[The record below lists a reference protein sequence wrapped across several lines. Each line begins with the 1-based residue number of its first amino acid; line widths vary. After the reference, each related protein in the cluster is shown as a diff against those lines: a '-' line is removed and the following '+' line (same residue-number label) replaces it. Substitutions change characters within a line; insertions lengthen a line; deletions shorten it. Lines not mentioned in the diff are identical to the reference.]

1 MKNFKKLNK
10 ASIAALALLGVMLCL
25 FGLQYVNFFDPI
37 EKSLLDQKFR
47 TFERDVPKDR
57 VSLAMIDQ
65 KSLDAFAQNH
75 GIYWPWPREVYGT
88 VHNYLMAK
96 QARLIV
102 YDVLFDQP
110 DFDRNGLSG
119 SRSDQYLEQ
128 MFGTYQ
134 NSVLSAQTVASDSG
148 YQRSNLDRFTYPITM
163 EDSSQLYSVHNVP
176 IPRFLQ
182 TAHKVGSVAIPT
194 HNESI
199 IRSVPLF
206 FNLSE
211 DKALPSLGVAA
222 YLGYQNQRDLRLEE
236 FGDQLKLD
244 SLNIPLQPD
253 GKYLINWY
261 KKGGVD
267 EGTFRTYPFYGLF
280 RAGLEFRQTGN
291 PKADS
296 LIELKDKI
304 VFVGASAAGLSDIKS
319 TPMSP
324 IEPFPGVEIHAT
336 VTNNLLESDFIT
348 PVSATTKNII
358 LILIAGLLI
367 AGIFWSPSKINLS
380 LTAVLMALIIVTG
393 LYLFGAYRVWFP
405 TAEIFLSSLLV
416 VIVGYATKYVT
427 EDAQKRA
434 IRSAFDLYL
443 QKELVEQI
451 IEQPELLKLGGD
463 KKDLTVLFSDLAGF
477 TSISEGTPPEEL
489 ITFLNEYLSEMTD
502 IVFKNKG
509 TLDKYM
515 GDAIM
520 AFWGAPVP
528 QEDHAYYAC
537 KCALEMEDK
546 LEEMQQKW
554 EEEGSPILHVR
565 YGLNSGPMVVGNMGS
580 KDRFSYTVLG
590 DNVNLGARLEP
601 ANKDF
606 GTKILI
612 SESTR
617 KQVKDRLLT
626 REVALLK
633 AKGKSQLIKIFEL
646 ICTNDSPKYA
656 DWAPFVELFHGGL
669 NHYYNREW
677 DKAEDEFNKALELK
691 NNKDMLCKIYLKNI
705 EVFKKNPPGE
715 NWEGSYQQI
724 NK

>member
-1 MKNFKKLNK
+1 MIKGRKLNK
-10 ASIAALALLGVMLCL
+10 VALVSLVYAATICSL
-25 FGLQYVNFFDPI
+25 FILQYAGFFDPI
-37 EKSLLDQKFR
+37 EDSLLDQKFR

-65 KSLDAFAQNH
+65 KSLDAFAEEH

-96 QARLIV
+96 QARLVV

-119 SRSDQYLEQ
+119 ARSDLYLEQ

-134 NSVLSAQTVASDSG
+134 NSVLSAQTVESDDG
-148 YQRSNLDRFTYPITM
+148 YKRPDLSRFTYPLAL
-163 EDSSQLYSVHNVP
+163 EDSSDLYSVHNVP
-176 IPRFLQ
+176 ISRFLQ

-194 HNESI
+194 HGESI
-199 IRSVPLF
+199 IRSVPMF
-206 FNLSE
+206 FNLSAE
-211 DKALPSLGVAA
+211 EALPSLGVAA
-222 YLGYQNQRDLRLEE
+222 YMGYQRGEVSVEKTNRSV
-236 FGDQLKLD
+236 FLD
-244 SLNIPLQPD
+244 SLEVPLQPD

-261 KKGGVD
+261 KKGGS
-267 EGTFRTYPFYGLF
+267 EGGTFRNYSFYGLF
-280 RAGLEFRQTGN
+280 KAGLEFRQTGN

-304 VFVGASAAGLSDIKS
+304 VFVGANAAGLSDIKS

-336 VTNNLLESDFIT
+336 VTNNLLESDFIYT
-348 PVSATTKNII
+348 VSSTVKNI
-358 LILIAGLLI
+358 LILLFTVLLLVV
-367 AGIFWSPSKINLS
+367 IFWTPSKINIS
-380 LTAVLMALIIVTG
+380 FSAVLMGAIIIIGLI
-393 LYLFGAYRVWFP
+393 LFSVYRVWFP
-405 TAEIFLSSLLV
+405 TAEIFLSSLLMI
-416 VIVGYATKYVT
+416 IVGYTTKYVS

-451 IEQPELLKLGGD
+451 IEQPELLKLGGE
-463 KKDLTVLFSDLAGF
+463 KKELTVLFSDLAGF
-477 TSISEGTPPEEL
+477 TSISEDTPPEEL
-489 ITFLNEYLSEMTD
+489 VTFLNEYLSEMTD

-509 TLDKYM
+509 TLDKYI

-528 QEDHAYYAC
+528 EEDHAYYAC

-546 LEEMQQKW
+546 LAELQAKW
-554 EEEGSPILHVR
+554 SDAGLPAPHVR

-590 DNVNLGARLEP
+590 DHVNLGARLEP

-606 GTKILI
+606 GTRILI

-617 KQVKDRLLT
+617 EQVKDRLLT
-626 REVALLK
+626 REVALMK
-633 AKGKSQLIKIFEL
+633 AKGKTKPIRVFEL
-646 ICTNDSPKYA
+646 ICERDSEDFSEWNA
-656 DWAPFVELFHGGL
+656 FVELFHGAL

-677 DKAEDEFNKALELK
+677 DAAEVQFQKALELK
-691 NNKDMLCKIYLKNI
+691 NGDMLCRIYLKNA
-705 EVFKKNPPGE
+705 EVFKKNPPGD
-715 NWEGSYQQI
+715 NWEGSYQQT

>member
-1 MKNFKKLNK
+1 MIEIKKLNK
-10 ASIAALALLGVMLCL
+10 SLLMLLVYAGVVFSLLAL
-25 FGLQYVNFFDPI
+25 QYTGFFHPI
-37 EKSLLDQKFR
+37 EQSLLDQKFR

-75 GIYWPWPREVYGT
+75 GIYWPWPREVYAT

-148 YQRSNLDRFTYPITM
+148 YALSNLDRFTYPISM

-194 HNESI
+194 QNESV

-211 DKALPSLGVAA
+211 DKGLPSLGVAA
-222 YLGYQNQRDLRLEE
+222 YLGYQNQRNLRLEE
-236 FGDQLKLD
+236 FRDQLKLD
-244 SLNIPLQPD
+244 SLDIPLQPD

-261 KKGGVD
+261 KKGGVE

-336 VTNNLLESDFIT
+336 VTNNLLESDFIYT
-348 PVSATTKNII
+348 LPDTTKNI
-358 LILIAGLLI
+358 LILIIAALLI
-367 AGIFWSPSKINLS
+367 FAIFRSSYKINIS
-380 LTAVLMALIIVTG
+380 LTAIILGGIIITG
-393 LYLFGAYRVWFP
+393 LLLFGSYRIWFP
-405 TAEIFLSSLLV
+405 TAEIFLSTLLV
-416 VIVGYATKYVT
+416 VIVGYATKYVS
-427 EDAQKRA
+427 EDAEKRA
-434 IRSAFDLYL
+434 IRSAFNLYL

-477 TSISEGTPPEEL
+477 TTLSEKTEPEDL
-489 ITFLNEYLSEMTD
+489 VKFLNEYLTEMTD
-502 IVFKNKG
+502 IVFRNKG
-509 TLDKYM
+509 TLDKYI

-528 QEDHAYYAC
+528 EEDHAYYAC
-537 KCALEMEDK
+537 KCVLEMEDK
-546 LEEMQQKW
+546 LGELQAKW
-554 EEEGSPILHVR
+554 TSEGLPAPHVR

-580 KDRFSYTVLG
+580 NERFSYTVLG

-612 SESTR
+612 SEVTQ
-617 KQVKDRLLT
+617 KQVKDRMLT
-626 REVALLK
+626 REVALMK
-633 AKGKSQLIKIFEL
+633 AKGKTELIRIFEL
-646 ICTNDSPKYA
+646 ICEHNSPESAK
-656 DWAPFVELFHGGL
+656 WEPFVELFHGAL
-669 NHYYNREW
+669 NHYYSREW
-677 DKAEDEFNKALELK
+677 NEAEAKFQQALERK
-691 NNKDMLCKIYLKNI
+691 EGDMLCRIYLKNI